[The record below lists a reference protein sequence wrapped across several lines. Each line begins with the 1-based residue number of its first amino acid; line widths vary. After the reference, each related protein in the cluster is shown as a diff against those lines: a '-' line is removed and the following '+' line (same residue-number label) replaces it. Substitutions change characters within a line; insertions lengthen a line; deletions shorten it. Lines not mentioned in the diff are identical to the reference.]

1 MYENKD
7 ILIKVLESIL
17 DIKID
22 DIKYLNPN
30 LNRRKFIEK
39 GCNLD
44 LYIKSKDLYLD
55 IEVSTNYED
64 FIIERNMSYSF
75 KIYCSVLKRGN
86 SYKEYKDVHLI
97 NLIFGKKNNIPIRNY
112 YLKDETGKILS
123 KKLLYS
129 EIYVDSLDKKEY
141 NKYRYVRML
150 NKYSKDING
159 DEVEMKYK
167 RALKNLEDD
176 NLFEPMFTKEEDEL
190 RLRNSYKIHYKEL
203 GLKEG
208 EKKGEEKNKIK
219 TAKEMLK
226 DNLPI
231 EQISKYTG
239 LTISKINNLSK
250 QY

>member
-44 LYIKSKDLYLD
+44 LYIKSKDL
-55 IEVSTNYED
+55 
-64 FIIERNMSYSF
+64 
-75 KIYCSVLKRGN
+75 
-86 SYKEYKDVHLI
+86 
-97 NLIFGKKNNIPIRNY
+97 
-112 YLKDETGKILS
+112 TGKILS

-141 NKYRYVRML
+141 NKYRYIRML

-208 EKKGEEKNKIK
+208 VIR
-219 TAKEMLK
+219 TAKNMLK
-226 DNLPI
+226 MGLDNEI
-231 EQISKYTG
+231 ISKATG
-239 LTISKINNLSK
+239 LSIKEIINL
-250 QY
+250 

>member
-1 MYENKD
+1 MK
-7 ILIKVLESIL
+7 
-17 DIKID
+17 
-22 DIKYLNPN
+22 
-30 LNRRKFIEK
+30 R
-39 GCNLD
+39 
-44 LYIKSKDLYLD
+44 
-55 IEVSTNYED
+55 
-64 FIIERNMSYSF
+64 ER
-75 KIYCSVLKRGN
+75 
-86 SYKEYKDVHLI
+86 
-97 NLIFGKKNNIPIRNY
+97 Y
-112 YLKDETGKILS
+112 YQ

-129 EIYVDSLDKKEY
+129 EIYADSLDKKEY

-208 EKKGEEKNKIK
+208 EEKTKIK

-226 DNLPI
+226 DSLPL

-239 LTISKINNLSK
+239 LTKKEIINLK
-250 QY
+250 